1 MRDGAG
7 VGEVHDAGQLA
18 LQGSRGTQVSSTG
31 WSAHGQ
37 GVTVACKQPATGG
50 TMRRSCR
57 LATLQ
62 ARTPSPCAPHVYP
75 LTLAIS
81 MLMGSSSGSTVMELG
96 MSTTLSYLGSA

>member
-1 MRDGAG
+1 
-7 VGEVHDAGQLA
+7 
-18 LQGSRGTQVSSTG
+18 
-31 WSAHGQ
+31 
-37 GVTVACKQPATGG
+37 
-50 TMRRSCR
+50 MRRSCR

-96 MSTTLSYLGSA
+96 MSTTLSYLGGRVGPRGGNQVDGECRASRGWRWPHPAARTPLPQQAPSGACARLEHPA